1 MSLNQNDIHIKQ
13 IKRKCATKGCRNTAT
28 YFVSRAGDNA
38 GAPNLCP
45 DCIKET
51 YGIMT
56 EGGIID
62 ERVPA
67 PELTEVIA
75 KLDKILDT
83 EDQYIVFDNGKIT
96 FSTSGDTVI
105 DTKGFYVAIITASE
119 NGENTD
125 QMAYQVGDDLPSTI
139 SQLNLPI
146 IIADNRPITITSP
159 GIGSSITFSTF
170 KVDMTQ
176 YDEGTFDEGE

>member
-1 MSLNQNDIHIKQ
+1 MSLNQNDIHIKR

-67 PELTEVIA
+67 PELTEIIA

-83 EDQYIVFDNGKIT
+83 EDQYIQFGNGKIM

-105 DTKGFYVAIITASE
+105 DTKGFYVAIITASD
-119 NGENTD
+119 NDKNTD
-125 QMAYQVGDDLPSTI
+125 QLTYQVGDDTPSFI
-139 SQLNLPI
+139 SPLNLPI
-146 IIADNRPITITSP
+146 IIADNRPITIASP